1 MAQDGDSFFE
11 EQKDWSRRK
20 LAIVGGYLASFA
32 KILGSTTS
40 QQCVYFI
47 DGFAGA
53 GQYKDGSKGSPLLSA
68 ELAQQYRNEQK
79 PYRLKCINI
88 EENTENFQN
97 LVSVTSSFNGLV
109 ENYPGSF
116 SSNLDTILH
125 QIGKCP
131 ALFFID
137 PFGVKGLDW
146 TDIIKITRRQAPT
159 DIWIRFDHR
168 NVRRLSGFFDSGSR
182 GANSK
187 FQNLLNL
194 YGINRP
200 DNLYQLLQGDTP
212 EERINKALNL
222 YVRKLEEEF
231 DKSRRTGYSAS
242 FPIISLEGETK
253 YHLVFAAAHPKAAT
267 LASQTV
273 YSAER
278 NRATETQEYQQRK
291 SGQPFLFSPE
301 PTEDELLGFIA
312 EKLRLDIV
320 RLCAGQQLSRQE
332 ICMRLIQD
340 NSKKWFGQFSS
351 AHLTKALSLLEA
363 GSNPAIQSRNGPNS
377 QDKTVFTFRPQ

>member
-68 ELAQQYRNEQK
+68 ELAQQYRNEQR
-79 PYRLKCINI
+79 PDPLKCINI
-88 EENTENFQN
+88 EENAENFQN

-116 SSNLDTILH
+116 SSNLDTISN

-146 TDIIKITRRQAPT
+146 TDIVKIYNRKAPT

-200 DNLYQLLQGDTP
+200 DNLYQLLQVTP
-212 EERINKALNL
+212 LK
-222 YVRKLEEEF
+222 
-231 DKSRRTGYSAS
+231 
-242 FPIISLEGETK
+242 K
-253 YHLVFAAAHPKAAT
+253 Y
-267 LASQTV
+267 
-273 YSAER
+273 
-278 NRATETQEYQQRK
+278 
-291 SGQPFLFSPE
+291 
-301 PTEDELLGFIA
+301 
-312 EKLRLDIV
+312 
-320 RLCAGQQLSRQE
+320 
-332 ICMRLIQD
+332 
-340 NSKKWFGQFSS
+340 
-351 AHLTKALSLLEA
+351 
-363 GSNPAIQSRNGPNS
+363 
-377 QDKTVFTFRPQ
+377 